1 MNLKPV
7 ALASIPVG
15 RPLPWSLYDRNG
27 YTVLARG
34 ATVYSRRQLDSLA
47 ANGLFRDVDALP
59 PAATAKDEID
69 ESPPEELFPPQ
80 GVKPQVWERVQFR
93 VLGRDVQTHY
103 YARLIGY
110 IKGQSILVTVPVAGG
125 QRVVMVDGERV
136 EVRMLTGSNI
146 LVFQSSILRV
156 CVSPTHY
163 LHLEYPAR
171 GRIQRL
177 RQSPW
182 ARMNLAASVIDA
194 QGNMEMGQVV
204 NLSLDGAK
212 VAVPRS
218 VGVKGEPLRLTFRA
232 AVDGQETRLILDSVI
247 QRVRFAKEAGGWP
260 EMLEYGVEFHDI
272 PPKEQLWL
280 NCLVYRR
287 IAEGYLI

>member
-1 MNLKPV
+1 MNLQPV
-7 ALASIPVG
+7 AITSIPVG
-15 RPLPWSLYDRNG
+15 RPLPWPLYDRDG

-34 ATVYSRRQLDSLA
+34 AAIYSRRQLAGLA
-47 ANGLFRDVDALP
+47 KYGLYRDVDALP
-59 PAATAKDEID
+59 ERAVETPDDAV
-69 ESPPEELFPPQ
+69 PEEAFPPP
-80 GVKPQVWERVQFR
+80 GVKPQAWGRVQFR

-110 IKGQSILVTVPVAGG
+110 IKDQSILVTIPISGG

-146 LVFQSSILRV
+146 VIFQSLILRV

-163 LHLEYPAR
+163 MHLEYPATA
-171 GRIQRL
+171 RIQRL

-182 ARMNLAASVIDA
+182 ARINLSASVIDA
-194 QGNMEMGQVV
+194 QGNIEMGQVT

-212 VAVPRS
+212 LVMPRS
-218 VGVKGEPLRLTFRA
+218 VGAAGERLRLTFRA
-232 AVDGQETRLILDSVI
+232 TLDGQESRLILNSVI
-247 QRVRFAKEAGGWP
+247 QHVRVAKEASGWP

-272 PPKEQLWL
+272 PAKDMLWL

-287 IAEGYLI
+287 IAEGHLI